1 MNGGE
6 LKIIKKIENRMY
18 IDKNLMI
25 DFEIDFYRR
34 FSFLIEKYEYI
45 TEMEKLLSRT
55 SNLLSSRLMTDNI
68 QYHYVY
74 LCKSIIKDFQEEMDG
89 MDYLSFIIDYTL
101 LIEETISYYE
111 TQEYFEQCFNLK
123 GFLDKLENED
133 YEDYRRQ

>member
-1 MNGGE
+1 MI
-6 LKIIKKIENRMY
+6 KDIKKQKKEMY
-18 IDKNLMI
+18 VNKDLLV

-55 SNLLSSRLMTDNI
+55 SNLLSGRCMTDNI

-74 LCKSIIKDFQEEMDG
+74 LCNSIIKDFQQEMDG

-101 LIEETISYYE
+101 LIEETITYYE
-111 TQEYFEQCFNLK
+111 TKEYYEQCHNLK